1 MAGAIKDTKAGTLVG
16 TKTFGKGIIQTL
28 MTVTDGSIVKLTTG
42 EYLTPNKTSIHG
54 KGIEPNIVIENTEK
68 EDLQLKKA
76 IELLK

>member
-1 MAGAIKDTKAGTLVG
+1 
-16 TKTFGKGIIQTL
+16 